1 MWHNYIHIITI
12 EKKGEYR
19 VQTNKGKNIKWK
31 KCFLSAPFGN
41 IIQNQINIPQLITT
55 LFVYIGIHTMPKA
68 PSPNFSKSLNWC
80 LGNSGTF
87 GKLVHNSSNC
97 ELTGMCNVVNSSPP
111 LLLDALW
118 KCCCWCCQGCCC
130 WCCKGQLISESLFD
144 GLNFP
149 KNQRKNLMY
158 FCHRI

>member
-1 MWHNYIHIITI
+1 MFLECSKWQYHL
-12 EKKGEYR
+12 
-19 VQTNKGKNIKWK
+19 GK
-31 KCFLSAPFGN
+31 S
-41 IIQNQINIPQLITT
+41 NQPLPIDYN
-55 LFVYIGIHTMPKA
+55 FVCLHSIRTMPKA

-130 WCCKGQLISESLFD
+130 CCCCCKGQLISEWLFD
-144 GLNFP
+144 VLNFP
-149 KNQRKNLMY
+149 KNQRKNLLKYLKVKCLMNAQSDNI
-158 FCHRI
+158 F

>member
-1 MWHNYIHIITI
+1 MIKI
-12 EKKGEYR
+12 ENR
-19 VQTNKGKNIKWK
+19 VQKYIVWTIIVKLKVHIV
-31 KCFLSAPFGN
+31 FLECSKYVWEYHS
-41 IIQNQINIPQLITT
+41 NQINLSQMITN

-118 KCCCWCCQGCCC
+118 KCCCCCQGC
-130 WCCKGQLISESLFD
+130 CCKGQLISEWLFD
-144 GLNFP
+144 VLNFP
-149 KNQRKNLMY
+149 KNQHKNLMN
-158 FCHRI
+158 FCPRI